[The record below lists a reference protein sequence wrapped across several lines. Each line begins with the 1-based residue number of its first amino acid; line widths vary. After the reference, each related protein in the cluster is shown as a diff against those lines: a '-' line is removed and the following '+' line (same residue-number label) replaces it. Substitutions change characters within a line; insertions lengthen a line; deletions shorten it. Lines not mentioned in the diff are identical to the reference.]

1 VFLGGT
7 MSKKLT
13 VVAALVILIGAMG
26 LKTAVAD
33 SGSGSVIMANGGA
46 PTPPAPWK
54 NGGAPTP
61 PAPWKNGGAPT
72 PPAPWKNGGAPTP
85 PAPWK

>member
-1 VFLGGT
+1 

-13 VVAALVILIGAMG
+13 VVAALVILVGAMG
-26 LKTAVAD
+26 LKTAVA
-33 SGSGSVIMANGGA
+33 SSGSVIMANGGA